1 MRPYPRTPQI
11 LETVIPSLLKEIS
24 LGQELVTQTSLKVG
38 YETTFRIR
46 LNVLFNRNGTKI
58 FVLLTKKGM
67 LKLFKDFFAF
77 MFAAISSAIF
87 S

>member
-11 LETVIPSLLKEIS
+11 LETVTPSLLKEIS

-46 LNVLFNRNGTKI
+46 LNVLFNRN
-58 FVLLTKKGM
+58 
-67 LKLFKDFFAF
+67 AY
-77 MFAAISSAIF
+77 
-87 S
+87 